1 MRVDQFVPALHRG
14 DAIGDTALHLR
25 DFLRGR
31 GFVADIY
38 CLNRDPELAGEARP
52 FADYP
57 PPAPEDIAILHYALP
72 SPLSEGLARLP
83 CRRWLIHHNITPPEF
98 FAPFSAEFARL
109 TRIGR
114 EELARL
120 AAVVELGLADSEF
133 NRRELASL
141 GCRATDVLPLFVDF
155 SKYDQAPSAVIR
167 KLYRDER
174 TNILFVGRVAPNK
187 KIEDLIRV
195 VFYYRKYISPLVRL
209 IVVGKTGALPVYYE
223 SLVRMADEF
232 YLKPEE
238 IVFAGHVPDEE
249 LFAYYRASD
258 VFLSLSEHEGFCL
271 PLLESMVFDLPV
283 VAYAAGAVAGTL
295 DGAGILLGGRKR
307 VDEIGELVDL
317 AAHDAALRGRILAGQ
332 RDRLARFKARDA
344 GGFLLKKIAGGA

>member
-1 MRVDQFVPALHRG
+1 MRIDQFVPAFHRG

-31 GFVADIY
+31 GFGADIY
-38 CLNRDPELAGEARP
+38 CLNHDPDLAGEARA

-57 PPAPEDIAILHYALP
+57 PPAPDDVAILHYALP
-72 SPLSEGLARLP
+72 SPLSDGLARLR

-120 AAVVELGLADSEF
+120 SSVVELGLADSEF
-133 NRRELASL
+133 NRGELASL
-141 GCRATDVLPLFVDF
+141 GFRATDVLPLFVDF
-155 SKYDQAPSAVIR
+155 SKYDKPPSAVIR
-167 KLYRDER
+167 RIYRDGR

-195 VFYYRKYISPLVRL
+195 AFYYKKYVSPLVRL
-209 IVVGKTGALPVYYE
+209 IVVGKTGALPGYYE
-223 SLVRMADEF
+223 SLVRLADEF

-249 LFAYYRASD
+249 LFAYYLASD

-271 PLLESMVFDLPV
+271 PLLESMRFDLPV
-283 VAYAAGAVAGTL
+283 IAYAAGAVPGTL
-295 DGAGILLGGRKR
+295 DGAGVLLGRKR
-307 VDEIGELVDL
+307 VDEIAELVDL
-317 AAHDAALRGRILAGQ
+317 VARDEALRGKILAGQ
-332 RDRLARFKARDA
+332 RDRLARFRAQDG
-344 GGFLLKKIAGGA
+344 GGFLLKKISGGA

>member
-1 MRVDQFVPALHRG
+1 MRIDQFVPALHRG

-31 GFVADIY
+31 GFGADLY
-38 CLNRDPELAGEARP
+38 CLNHDLDLAGEARA

-57 PPAPEDIAILHYALP
+57 PPAPEDVAILHYALP
-72 SPLSEGLARLP
+72 SPLTDGLARLR

-114 EELARL
+114 EELERL
-120 AAVVELGLADSEF
+120 ASVVELGLADSEF

-141 GCRATDVLPLFVDF
+141 GFRVTDVLPLFVDF
-155 SKYDQAPSAVIR
+155 SKYDKAPSAFIR
-167 KLYRDER
+167 DLYRDER

-187 KIEDLIRV
+187 MIEDLIRV
-195 VFYYRKYISPLVRL
+195 AFYYKKYVSPLVRL

-249 LFAYYRASD
+249 LFAYYGASD

-271 PLLESMVFDLPV
+271 PLLESMRFDLPV
-283 VAYAAGAVAGTL
+283 VAYAAGAVPGTL
-295 DGAGILLGGRKR
+295 DGAGVLLGRKR
-307 VDEIGELVDL
+307 VDEIAELVDL
-317 AAHDAALRGRILAGQ
+317 VARDAALRGRILAGQ
-332 RDRLARFKARDA
+332 RDRLARFRAQDV
-344 GGFLLKKIAGGA
+344 GGFFLKKISGGA